1 MDESVVLYFTS
12 VLALGVTA
20 QWIAWRLRIPSILVL
35 LACGIA
41 LGQVFGGSEQLNKLL
56 PSNLLFPI
64 VSLSVAVI
72 MLEGGLTLHL
82 KELREAGSAVF
93 RIVTIGALVSW
104 IGGSAAAIWILGWD
118 PPIATLLGA
127 ILIVTGPTV
136 VAPLLRLIRP
146 SRKMASIVKWE
157 GIVIDPI
164 GAILAVIVFEVVR
177 TAGAEG
183 TVDLIALSIFK
194 TVAFGT
200 VIAAFAGG
208 IFVYAAQRFLIPDFL
223 HNPIVLAFSI
233 VVFSAANYVQPES
246 GLVSVTILGM
256 ILANQKRVQLR
267 HVMEFKETLQV
278 LIIACLFI
286 LLGSRVDLSAVAEL
300 SWQGGLFI
308 VTLIV
313 IVRPAAVFLSMWG
326 SNLSPR
332 ERIFLSC
339 LAPRGIVAAA
349 FSSVFALE
357 LSHLDVLPEPVR
369 RQAEQLAPMTFLVI
383 LSTVAFYGLFAAP
396 LARWLELSVR
406 NANGLVV
413 AGAERWVRELAKLLI
428 DNGVTVTL
436 IDTNYSHIAAAKMDG
451 IPAECASVLGEYVHD
466 EMDLSGIGRFLALT
480 QNDEVNALAV
490 REWTHSVGRAN
501 VFQLPAQDTQTGPRS
516 SVNEH
521 LFGRVLFGKEL
532 TFDEIVWRLERG
544 YTLKATN
551 ITEEFSFEE
560 YSTGYGGKVSVLF
573 AVDENDQLL
582 VQVVDNPLQI
592 KAGCTL
598 ISLVDSQDDSLV
610 E

>member
-41 LGQVFGGSEQLNKLL
+41 LGQVLGGSERMNELL
-56 PSNLLFPI
+56 PSGLLFPI

-177 TAGAEG
+177 TAGVEG
-183 TVDLIALSIFK
+183 TVVLAAWSIFK

-208 IFVYAAQRFLIPDFL
+208 LFVYAAQRFLIPDFL

-326 SNLSPR
+326 SNLSSR

-357 LSHLDVLPEPVR
+357 LSHSDGLPEPVR

-573 AVDENDQLL
+573 AVDESDQLL

-598 ISLVDSQDDSLV
+598 ISLVDSQDD
-610 E
+610 

>member
-1 MDESVVLYFTS
+1 
-12 VLALGVTA
+12 
-20 QWIAWRLRIPSILVL
+20 
-35 LACGIA
+35 
-41 LGQVFGGSEQLNKLL
+41 
-56 PSNLLFPI
+56 
-64 VSLSVAVI
+64 
-72 MLEGGLTLHL
+72 
-82 KELREAGSAVF
+82 
-93 RIVTIGALVSW
+93 
-104 IGGSAAAIWILGWD
+104 
-118 PPIATLLGA
+118 
-127 ILIVTGPTV
+127 
-136 VAPLLRLIRP
+136 
-146 SRKMASIVKWE
+146 
-157 GIVIDPI
+157 
-164 GAILAVIVFEVVR
+164 
-177 TAGAEG
+177 
-183 TVDLIALSIFK
+183 
-194 TVAFGT
+194 
-200 VIAAFAGG
+200 
-208 IFVYAAQRFLIPDFL
+208 
-223 HNPIVLAFSI
+223 
-233 VVFSAANYVQPES
+233 
-246 GLVSVTILGM
+246 
-256 ILANQKRVQLR
+256 
-267 HVMEFKETLQV
+267 
-278 LIIACLFI
+278 
-286 LLGSRVDLSAVAEL
+286 
-300 SWQGGLFI
+300 
-308 VTLIV
+308 
-313 IVRPAAVFLSMWG
+313 
-326 SNLSPR
+326 
-332 ERIFLSC
+332 
-339 LAPRGIVAAA
+339 VAAA

-516 SVNEH
+516 SVGEH

-573 AVDENDQLL
+573 AVDESDQLL